1 MYRVTWIID
10 IDADTPREAAL
21 RALEIQRD
29 PNSIAQVF
37 EVSEP
42 DSDPWT
48 IDLLDP
54 EDPYEPYFEAG
65 TVLAENGAA
74 G

>member
-1 MYRVTWIID
+1 MYQVTWIID

-21 RALEIQRD
+21 RALAIQRD

-54 EDPYEPYFEAG
+54 HDPHEPYFE
-65 TVLAENGAA
+65 TDVSVVDTGATA
-74 G
+74 